1 MIFWYN
7 AHMRNAEQS
16 PFFSIIV
23 PCCNVEPYLDAL
35 AASVKGQAFADWD
48 CVLSVEDSMDG
59 TLAACEALAQG
70 DPRFR
75 VVSGP
80 RSGSPATPRNRGFA
94 GAKGK
99 YVIWLDGDDFLE
111 DGALDALAEV
121 LRDHGEPEI
130 LVGALDEVTFAED
143 TRTRVKSVRKFG
155 FPADDAGKVFSGQE
169 AFVRMMRHGTLPFL
183 GAQIFVCRADFLRE
197 QDLSFVPGLRH
208 EDEEW
213 SPRVF
218 YFAKSLLV
226 LDQVIFV
233 YRQRE
238 GSITTEQN
246 GALALSHHVK
256 ADRAFFDFHATHEF
270 SDALSRAWAREF
282 FSLFFFHFFYPY
294 RRKSVP
300 TKDWEKCLG
309 EVLAGDGLKNFLRL
323 AKFGSAP
330 KRVGAHLVALFRIH
344 PAFGWVAYAYFKFVY
359 YPIVMR

>member
-1 MIFWYN
+1 MKT
-7 AHMRNAEQS
+7 
-16 PFFSIIV
+16 FFSIIV
-23 PCCNVEPYLDAL
+23 PCCEVAPYLDAL
-35 AASVKGQAFADWD
+35 AASVKGQPFADWE
-48 CVLSVEDSMDG
+48 CVLSVEDSKDG

-70 DPRFR
+70 DSRFR

-94 GAKGK
+94 VAEGR

-111 DGALDALAEV
+111 DGALAALADALCT
-121 LRDHGEPEI
+121 HGEPEV
-130 LVGALDEVTFAED
+130 LVGALEEATFAD
-143 TRTRVKSVRKFG
+143 DDRTRTRSVRKFG
-155 FPADDAGKVFSGQE
+155 FAADDAGKVFSGPE
-169 AFVRMMRHGTLPFL
+169 AFVRLMNHGSLPFI
-183 GAQIFVCRADFLRE
+183 GAQVFVCRADFLRA
-197 QDLSFVPGLRH
+197 QGISFVPGLRH

-238 GSITTEQN
+238 GSIMSTQA
-246 GALALSHHVK
+246 GAKALEHHVRV
-256 ADRAFFDFHATHEF
+256 DRAFFDFHSAHAFT
-270 SDALSRAWAREF
+270 DALSRAWAREAL
-282 FSLFFFHFFYPY
+282 SLFYFHFFYPS
-294 RRKSVP
+294 RRRLVSGR
-300 TKDWEKCLG
+300 DWRRCLG
-309 EVLAGDGLKNFLRL
+309 EVLAGDGLKNFLKL